1 VKSNKVQAA
10 VFIHLIQIWVQNFSI
25 KSSMEVPPTLL
36 RDTLLPTVLDSN
48 DGFVD
53 FSTAAQTPIT
63 ANLFFGNRHR
73 MSNQDCLTVA

>member
-1 VKSNKVQAA
+1 
-10 VFIHLIQIWVQNFSI
+10 
-25 KSSMEVPPTLL
+25 MEVPPTLL